1 MKSFDLEVKAP
12 VNFANLHIHSYFSDG
27 LESPAQL
34 LRRII
39 ALPALRCF
47 ALCDHDSLSGIEPMF
62 RALAALPPETRARL
76 RFVPAV
82 ELTVLEPSLN
92 TRIHILG
99 YFPWLHEGNLDK
111 KLPRLD
117 ALLGEAGAQAAV
129 RRGLT
134 EMDARIAKAHALNLD
149 GLADRRPDLA
159 DAQLRLRQ
167 ASDSRHAA
175 IFSREGKDADIVRHP
190 VSFTYQDLVNSWE
203 TLVNGAGKE
212 RILLYCLRPMKERC
226 ERLAGLFMRDGMGET
241 EAARLAEERMSI
253 LLRART
259 DADDPTDFLTPL
271 QGTALLKEAGATVVL
286 AHPGVTYPGL
296 SLEAVDDAVLRPL
309 AAAGLDGVEV
319 FYPYSKSVRSRL
331 VRHYRA
337 LTRQL
342 GLKPSGGTDFH
353 SDGRSGMDELRL
365 PLRLA
370 EDLLSMAHRTPDSA
384 RRQLVKLH
392 GKE

>member
-1 MKSFDLEVKAP
+1 VH
-12 VNFANLHIHSYFSDG
+12 FANLHIHSYFSDG

-39 ALPALRCF
+39 ALPDLRCF

-62 RALAALPPETRARL
+62 RALADCPSEARARL

-92 TRIHILG
+92 ARIHILG

-111 KLPRLD
+111 ELPRLD
-117 ALLGEAGAQAAV
+117 ALLGERGARAAA
-129 RRGLT
+129 RRGGL
-134 EMDARIAKAHALNLD
+134 ELDVRIAKAHALNLD
-149 GLADRRPDLA
+149 GLADSHPSLE
-159 DAQLRLRQ
+159 DAKLRLRQ
-167 ASDSRHAA
+167 ATDAGHAA
-175 IFSREGKDADIVRHP
+175 VFARERKNTDIIRHP
-190 VSFTYQDLVNSWE
+190 ISFTYQDLVNNWE
-203 TLVNGAGKE
+203 MLVPGAGRK
-212 RILLYCLRPMKERC
+212 RILLYCLRPMAERC
-226 ERLAGLFMRDGMGET
+226 RRLAELFMRDGME
-241 EAARLAEERMSI
+241 EARAARLAEERMSV

-259 DADDPTDFLTPL
+259 ETDDPTDFLTPL
-271 QGTALLKEAGATVVL
+271 EGLALLKEAGAAVVL

-296 SLEAVDDAVLRPL
+296 SLEAVDDAILRPL

-319 FYPYSKSVRSRL
+319 FYPYGKSLRSRL

-337 LTRQL
+337 LARQL

-353 SDGRSGMDELRL
+353 SDGRSGIAELRL

-370 EDLLSMAHRTPDSA
+370 EDLLGA
-384 RRQLVKLH
+384 
-392 GKE
+392 